1 MEPKAIPALGALKQQ
16 LAELD
21 DKIRLASSNRD
32 AQIEW
37 LCRPLH
43 KPTDEQRA
51 NLREIHTEIGQLKR
65 KRWHLVR
72 EIAAIPRRSRH
83 YAKE

>member
-1 MEPKAIPALGALKQQ
+1 MKHTLKQLKTQ
-16 LAELD
+16 LVDLD
-21 DKIRLASSNRD
+21 NLIRIASTNQD

-51 NLREIHTEIGQLKR
+51 NLLTTHKQLSELR
-65 KRWHLVR
+65 LERWRLAR
-72 EIAAIPRRSRH
+72 DIAAVPKRSR
-83 YAKE
+83 YFAAE